1 MFTRNLSIAL
11 ISAVALV
18 LATTS
23 PLHAIPTSVVHQDAV
38 NADGTTHCDP
48 LFIPQDV
55 DEIGTI
61 LPFPLDEA
69 LDSVSTT
76 TTFPVCTATDDVLM
90 PEELVFITNLTGRD
104 LTEVWYIA
112 NNETRISN
120 FDGYANDIGFAVD
133 LDNETFR
140 IDSDISDPGGAHHPL
155 VGESGVLN
163 DIWEAGETWE
173 FILQDYGNLFG
184 LPGSALTSIGV
195 GDASGVPGVIDSSGS
210 IIAIPQVP
218 EPGSTVLAL
227 LAMSAWG
234 LVPRRKRG

>member
-1 MFTRNLSIAL
+1 MFTRTQTIVLMA
-11 ISAVALV
+11 AVALV
-18 LATTS
+18 LAATC
-23 PLHAIPTSVVHQDAV
+23 PLYAIPTQVVHVDS
-38 NADGTTHCDP
+38 NATCDP
-48 LFIPQDV
+48 LLIPQDV

-61 LPFPLDEA
+61 PPFPVDESLA
-69 LDSVSTT
+69 STSFPVL
-76 TTFPVCTATDDVLM
+76 FPVCTATDDPLM
-90 PEELVFITNLTGRD
+90 PEELVLITNLTGRD

-120 FDGYANDIGFAVD
+120 FDGYANDIGFAID
-133 LDNETFR
+133 LDNEAFR

-195 GDASGVPGVIDSSGS
+195 GDASGGAGVIDSSGS

-218 EPGSTVLAL
+218 EPGSTVLTL